1 MKIGG
6 ACVVYVRA
14 RGWPPCERR
23 WHVSSTYR
31 PVCSDGRFSRVWP
44 PGHGPR
50 QCYCRPPKGIISC
63 AIVQR
68 IANLGVFQAVI
79 SDSFSMFCEKRC
91 QQEGL
96 SASGFFRRNMNSRT
110 LFARVICCKVLIIS
124 KISLVNID
132 KYINTYLLDSGK

>member
-1 MKIGG
+1 MLGRVDG
-6 ACVVYVRA
+6 RHAHGVGMSPVHTGLFAATDDFHAYGHPDMVRA
-14 RGWPPCERR
+14 N
-23 WHVSSTYR
+23 VIA
-31 PVCSDGRFSRVWP
+31 V
-44 PGHGPR
+44 
-50 QCYCRPPKGIISC
+50 PPKGIISC

-110 LFARVICCKVLIIS
+110 LFARVICYKVLIIS